1 METSKAGRPKG
12 RKKTAKVEVLIEP
25 EIKQQFM
32 DKLQAEGK
40 TASSEICQWI
50 REYLLK

>member
-1 METSKAGRPKG
+1 MEASKVGRPRG

-25 EIKQQFM
+25 EIKHQFM
-32 DKLQAEGK
+32 EKLKIEGK

-50 REYLLK
+50 REYIAR